1 MPHVTL
7 DQQIREVKRELGYR
21 ARVYPNLVSRGKLT
35 QVAADDNVRRM
46 EAVLATL
53 EEVARQRNP
62 GLSLNGGG
70 AAERKQS
77 L

>member
-1 MPHVTL
+1 MPHIPL

-35 QVAADDNVRRM
+35 QVAADGNVARM

-62 GLSLNGGG
+62 VLPLNGG
-70 AAERKQS
+70 AVERKQS